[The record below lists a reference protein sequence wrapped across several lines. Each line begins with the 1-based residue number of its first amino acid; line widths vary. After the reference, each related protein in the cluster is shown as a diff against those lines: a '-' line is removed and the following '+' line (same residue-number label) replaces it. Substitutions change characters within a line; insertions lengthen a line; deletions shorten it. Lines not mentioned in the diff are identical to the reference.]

1 MDRFELPHTLRR
13 SSKEVQEVYGAAYE
27 AAAKRVGEG
36 EDAER
41 AAYGAVKEKYDLEND
56 HWVPKQD

>member
-1 MDRFELPHTLRR
+1 MQEL
-13 SSKEVQEVYGAAYE
+13 YGTAYE
-27 AAAKRVGEG
+27 AAVKRVGEG

>member
-41 AAYGAVKEKYDLEND
+41 AAYVAVKEKYDLEND
-56 HWVPKQD
+56 HGVPKQD